1 MNEVHSNIG
10 KRTVNS
16 ILTPRGH
23 YFSGIFATSF
33 PGSFLLRLF
42 PPMCYGGGGG
52 GTCFFGVLRGGG
64 CRKNLKIL

>member
-23 YFSGIFATSF
+23 YFSGIFATPF

-42 PPMCYGGGGG
+42 PPQEGRAWE
-52 GTCFFGVLRGGG
+52 RGWH
-64 CRKNLKIL
+64 L